1 MEMLVGTLQ
10 GKKCLPVMGKQS
22 LLCKGNINFLSLP
35 TQDKA
40 KVVLYK
46 FQKKK
51 RTWIAHPHGKV
62 VLCLKAPGLT
72 AFKKDIH

>member
-1 MEMLVGTLQ
+1 
-10 GKKCLPVMGKQS
+10 MGKQS

-51 RTWIAHPHGKV
+51 DMDRTSPW
-62 VLCLKAPGLT
+62 
-72 AFKKDIH
+72 

>member
-1 MEMLVGTLQ
+1 
-10 GKKCLPVMGKQS
+10 MGKQS

-35 TQDKA
+35 QDKA

-51 RTWIAHPHGKV
+51 DMDRTSPW
-62 VLCLKAPGLT
+62 
-72 AFKKDIH
+72 